1 MIIIPVKINNNKSF
15 DNCGI
20 CKKYIYKHN
29 IAVPCHLDGK
39 LYHARCLKIDTS
51 TALEVQQYSH
61 WFCPICLEDALPFY
75 TDTADTHNKP
85 LQICPCCSSFISQSR
100 HCIIGCSICENV
112 VHSKCATEYVCNS
125 CSTDNVAPLASPH
138 FNVFDTGEVSDYQM
152 FDHDFELDDH
162 LETLSTAS
170 AILDRCDYFDLSK
183 FDREFSSVNNSSSYL
198 SFYFLNID
206 GLKSNFDEYCV
217 NHSSLINTFEIICF
231 AETNVDSSDL
241 NRFTLGSEYLCLD
254 IPKLPDKQK
263 GSGLAV
269 FYRKSLKLTLVE
281 RLCNYGT
288 SSKFQILG
296 GKLKT
301 EHGFLHF
308 LIVYRFH
315 SCPVKELSTELE
327 SLTSSID
334 GPCILLGDFNINCF
348 SFSASNHTLTVDD
361 DDTQL
366 YVNSLLGNGYSPL
379 ISKGTRYDNRRNN
392 TVTCID
398 QIWYNMLSSNIR
410 SGVFNSS
417 VSDHLPIF
425 TFIPIT
431 VSAITAPD
439 PNNTPKIKYNVTP
452 ASLEALSNCIPK
464 ITSDTDIFSVM
475 HSASD
480 SYSFFHST
488 FAEAHDT
495 CLIDKRSRP
504 TGRCLDDHPWITIGL
519 AKSSKVKN
527 ILYTR
532 WIRSK
537 GSPLESS
544 RYDEYR
550 SYRSKLRDL
559 QKDAKTIYHIHL
571 FEKVNGDAR
580 RTWGVINKIRCKMKG
595 SSSPSYIEFNQ
606 QLITDRRSICSLF
619 NTYFTDVANKLN
631 SDKYHDG
638 PPPPEDFRQFL
649 GTRSSNSILLYQI
662 EPDEIVKIIASF
674 NNNKSSDLSVRA
686 IKHVRHLIA
695 PVLTNIF
702 NKCMFSGVFPAE
714 LKIAKVIPLFKSG
727 KRQLLSNYRPI
738 SILPLFSKIF
748 ERLIHSRLSSFFDSQ
763 NTIYDNQFGFRKK
776 HSTVHALSTAV
787 KSITQSMNERSCSIG
802 LFIDFSKAFDTI
814 KHDILLKKLEHYGI
828 RGPAIDLL
836 TDYLSD
842 RYQYV
847 SLDGSCSDLL
857 LISIGVPQGSVLGP
871 LLFIIYINDIANCVA
886 DSCSQ
891 AMFVL
896 FADDTNVFIRA
907 PSISEA
913 KALAEITLQSISR
926 YLFAN
931 YLHINV
937 KKTKYVVFSPSAKNP
952 PPCKITLDST
962 ILQRVRCI
970 KFLGV
975 IIDERLN
982 WANQTNSLICKLSK
996 TCGTLRSLSSCL
1008 PKSLRA
1014 PVFSALVNSHITYGI
1029 TVWGGNPTNL
1039 EKVFRAQKKCIRS
1052 LYKIKRRRKF
1062 KGSYIYG
1069 HTKQIFST
1077 NSFLTAHNLYNFS
1090 MIADAFKVITSKA
1103 PVSYYKNCYQVST
1116 VKPGR
1121 LLSSKCSLSSLS
1133 TNFHHMIPILWNSF
1147 YAVNKISKFSLCGF
1161 KSFKKS
1167 VKTFLISMQ
1176 TSFDADVWHKFNNGL
1191 VDYCNYLKL
1200 QCLDLPTNQPRVSH

>member
-1 MIIIPVKINNNKSF
+1 M
-15 DNCGI
+15 
-20 CKKYIYKHN
+20 
-29 IAVPCHLDGK
+29 
-39 LYHARCLKIDTS
+39 
-51 TALEVQQYSH
+51 
-61 WFCPICLEDALPFY
+61 
-75 TDTADTHNKP
+75 
-85 LQICPCCSSFISQSR
+85 
-100 HCIIGCSICENV
+100 

-125 CSTDNVAPLASPH
+125 CSTNIDAPLASPH
-138 FNVFDTGEVSDYQM
+138 FNVFDPGEVSDYQM

-162 LETLSTAS
+162 LEILSTAS
-170 AILDRCDYFDLSK
+170 AILDKCDYFDLSK
-183 FDREFSSVNNSSSYL
+183 FDCEFSSVNTSSSYL

-206 GLKSNFDEYCV
+206 GLKSNFDEYCI
-217 NHSSLINTFEIICF
+217 NHSSLTNTFDIICF

-241 NRFTLGSEYLCLD
+241 NRFTLGLEYLSLD

-263 GSGLAV
+263 GSGIIV

-281 RLCNYGT
+281 RLCSYGT

-315 SCPVKELSTELE
+315 SCPVKELSAELE
-327 SLTSSID
+327 SISSSID
-334 GPCILLGDFNINCF
+334 GPCIILGDFNINCF
-348 SFSASNHTLTVDD
+348 SFSASNHMLTVDD

-439 PNNTPKIKYNVTP
+439 PNNTPKIKYNITP

-464 ITSDTDIFSVM
+464 ITSDTDLFSVM

-480 SYSFFHST
+480 AYSFFHSA
-488 FAEAHDT
+488 FAEVHDT
-495 CLIDKRSRP
+495 CLIDKRPKAS
-504 TGRCLDDHPWITIGL
+504 GRCLDDHPWITIGL

-527 ILYTR
+527 TLYTR

-537 GSPLESS
+537 GTPLEAS

-606 QLITDRRSICSLF
+606 QLITDRRSICSLY

-631 SDKYHDG
+631 SDKYHNA

-662 EPDEIVKIIASF
+662 EPDEIVKIITSF

-695 PVLTNIF
+695 PVLTSIF
-702 NKCMFSGVFPAE
+702 NKCMFSGVFPSE

-847 SLDGSCSDLL
+847 SLDGSCSDLM

-871 LLFIIYINDIANCVA
+871 LLFIIYINDIANCVT

-913 KALAEITLQSISR
+913 KALAETSLQSISR

-931 YLHINV
+931 YLHINI
-937 KKTKYVVFSPSAKNP
+937 KKTKYVVFSSSAKNP
-952 PPCKITLDST
+952 PPCKITLDNT

-1029 TVWGGNPTNL
+1029 TVWGGNSTNL
-1039 EKVFRAQKKCIRS
+1039 EKVFRAQKKCVRS

-1090 MIADAFKVITSKA
+1090 MISDAFKVITSKS
-1103 PVSYYKNCYQVST
+1103 PTSYYKNCYQVSS
-1116 VKPGR
+1116 VNPGR
-1121 LLSSKCSLSSLS
+1121 LLSSKCSLSSLE

-1147 YAVNKISKFSLCGF
+1147 YSVNKISKFSLCGF
-1161 KSFKKS
+1161 KPFKRS
-1167 VKTFLISMQ
+1167 LKTFLISMQ
-1176 TSFDADVWHKFNNGL
+1176 TSFEADVWHKFNNDL

-1200 QCLDLPTNQPRVSH
+1200 QCLNLPCNQPRVNH